1 MGVGTGW
8 SARLSGPLAFSDSRI
23 YPSTSARKPSKPGPG
38 GPDSSPPDPWKPSLF
53 IRMVVDFSPG
63 LEGRV
68 GDQFGRPQGVQVKA
82 SNS

>member
-1 MGVGTGW
+1 
-8 SARLSGPLAFSDSRI
+8 
-23 YPSTSARKPSKPGPG
+23 
-38 GPDSSPPDPWKPSLF
+38 
-53 IRMVVDFSPG
+53 MVVDFSPG